1 MEHIFTQSLKTP
13 THLTDISDQQF
24 TITPKNKHTH
34 MQKKTK
40 PPTNQTKKHTPN
52 KILQCNNGII

>member
-34 MQKKTK
+34 TQKKK
-40 PPTNQTKKHTPN
+40 QTNTNTN
-52 KILQCNNGII
+52 